1 MSHGTINLAKHR
13 VNLTVSGEVVEAARK
28 AGVNLSAL
36 LEQAA
41 TQELARLKRLQWR
54 EQNAGAICAYNEHIG
69 LHGTCF
75 EGRWGE

>member
-1 MSHGTINLAKHR
+1 MSNGAINLVKR
-13 VNLTVSGEVVEAARK
+13 PVNLSVSGEVVEAARR

-41 TQELARLKRLQWR
+41 TQELTRLKRLQWC
-54 EQNAGAICAYNEHIG
+54 EENAGAICAYNQYVG

-75 EGRWGE
+75 EGQWGE